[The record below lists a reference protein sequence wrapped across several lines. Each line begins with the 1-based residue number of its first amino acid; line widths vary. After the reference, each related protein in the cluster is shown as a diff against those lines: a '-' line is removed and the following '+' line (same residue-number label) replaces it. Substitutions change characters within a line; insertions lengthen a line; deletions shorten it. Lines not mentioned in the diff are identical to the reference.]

1 MATHNDMGKT
11 GENIAA
17 SHLQRKGYRI
27 LARNWRFNRDEIDI
41 IAIDGDWLVI
51 VEVKT
56 RTSAWFGEPEM
67 AVTNA
72 KQKALVR
79 AAEGYIMETDFRGET
94 RFDVVGILFDKQK
107 VILNHIRDA
116 FLPRM

>member
-1 MATHNDMGKT
+1 MASHNDLGKI

-17 SHLQRKGYRI
+17 NHLQRKGYQI
-27 LARNWRFNRDEIDI
+27 LKRNWRFNRDEIDI
-41 IAIDGDWLVI
+41 IAIDGEWLVI

-67 AVTNA
+67 AVTDA
-72 KQKALVR
+72 KQKSLVR

-94 RFDVVGILFDKQK
+94 RFDVIGILFDKQK
-107 VILNHIRDA
+107 IQLNHIKDA